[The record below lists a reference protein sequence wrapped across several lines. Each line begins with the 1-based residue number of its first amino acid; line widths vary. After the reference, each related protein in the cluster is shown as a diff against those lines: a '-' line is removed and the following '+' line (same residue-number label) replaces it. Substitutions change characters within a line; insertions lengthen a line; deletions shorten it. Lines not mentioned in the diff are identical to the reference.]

1 MAYLYQQIQNVPGLT
16 GSTSYA
22 KQSDYYGKLG
32 LESSYGK
39 YTGSL
44 TQNTQLLNYIGKP
57 NYGLTVPTAT
67 PSSAPSPAVAKPAS
81 STDVPDY
88 LKNYQ
93 QNYQNIQK
101 ELSKPFK
108 TDEQI
113 QQEVEKAITPDSA
126 LPEVPNLV
134 DLFKNMREEYGVNDL
149 EQQIGELKA
158 MEDEAYAIWRQRN
171 NYAENQQ
178 VRMGVISGRQGEI
191 AKQQQEQL
199 DFLGRQIQ
207 RKSDQVQ
214 GAYTLISTIMDLTQ
228 TDYNN
233 ALNRYNTE
241 LDQKLK
247 IYQLT
252 QDAKQQ
258 QLTNKLTLLDIEYQE
273 VQRQEQLAR
282 ANLEIYMNLMLDGN
296 LDYKALDANTKLQ
309 LDKMA
314 IQAGLGANFMS
325 KIKVNDKIITTTNR
339 TAPDG
344 TEYVDIVQQRSDG
357 SLYTTSVAT
366 GKVAITRSGSSSVER
381 NQFGQT
387 QAEYTKSLSS
397 ASKILQEVDAG
408 YAYNYDTG
416 KYEKVEDGEA
426 DQLLSA
432 QEMNIARNKIIAEV
446 GDRELGMYL
455 FNEAMNNL
463 GYQEWRP

>member
-32 LESSYGK
+32 LESQYGK

-44 TQNTQLLNYIGKP
+44 TQNTQLLNYIGKS
-57 NYGLTVPTAT
+57 NYGLSVPASTSAPTAT
-67 PSSAPSPAVAKPAS
+67 PAVAKPAS
-81 STDVPDY
+81 SNDVPDY

-93 QNYQNIQK
+93 QTYNDLQK

-113 QQEVEKAITPDSA
+113 QQEVEKAIKPDSA

-134 DLFKNMREEYGVNDL
+134 DLFKSMREEYGVNDL

-171 NYAENQQ
+171 NFAENQQ

-247 IYQLT
+247 VYQLT
-252 QDAKQQ
+252 QEAKQQ
-258 QLTNKLTLLDIEYQE
+258 QLSNKMTLLDIEYKE
-273 VQRQEQLAR
+273 VQRQEEIAR
-282 ANLEIYMNLMLDGN
+282 ANLEIYMNLMLEGN
-296 LDYKALDANTKLQ
+296 LDYKSLDANTKMQ

-314 IQAGLGANFMS
+314 IQAGLGSGFMS
-325 KIKVNDKIITTTNR
+325 KIKVNDKIITSAITNR

-344 TEYVDIVQQRSDG
+344 TEYVDIVRQRSDG

-366 GKVAITRSGSSSVER
+366 GKVMIASSSSTVTL

-387 QAEYTKSLSS
+387 EAEYRKSLAS
-397 ASKILQEVDAG
+397 ASQIISKVDEG
-408 YAYNYDTG
+408 YQYNYDTG
-416 KYEKVEDGEA
+416 KYEKVDSGTA
-426 DQLLSA
+426 DQLLSRRDEDS
-432 QEMNIARNKIIAEV
+432 QKP
-446 GDRELGMYL
+446 
-455 FNEAMNNL
+455 
-463 GYQEWRP
+463 GYS